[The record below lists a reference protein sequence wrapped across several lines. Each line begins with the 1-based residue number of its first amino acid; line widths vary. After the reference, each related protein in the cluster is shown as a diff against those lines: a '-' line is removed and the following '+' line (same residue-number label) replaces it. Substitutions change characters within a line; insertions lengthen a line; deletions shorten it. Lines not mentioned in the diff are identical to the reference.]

1 MTVCYDM
8 YIGPQLKEIISALK
22 DISDPCTLG
31 VHLGIELSKL
41 KKIERNHPRD
51 VDRQLIEVIEYWRHS
66 RSDRSWEALASA
78 VENMGGHG
86 NLMQELRDKHLDDTT
101 TTASS

>member
-1 MTVCYDM
+1 MTVRCDM
-8 YIGPQLKEIISALK
+8 YIGPQLKEIILALK

-31 VHLGIELSKL
+31 VHLGIELPKL
-41 KKIERNHPRD
+41 KKIERNHRQD
-51 VDRQLIEVIEYWRHS
+51 VNRQMIEVIEYWRQS
-66 RSDRSWEALASA
+66 RSDHSWEALASA

-86 NLMQELRDKHLDDTT
+86 NLVQELKDKHLENTT

>member
-1 MTVCYDM
+1 MH
-8 YIGPQLKEIISALK
+8 IGLQLREIILALK
-22 DISDPCTLG
+22 DISDPCKLG

-41 KKIERNHPRD
+41 KKIERNHRQD
-51 VDRQLIEVIEYWRHS
+51 VDRQMIEVIEYWRHS
-66 RSDRSWEALASA
+66 RSDHSLEALAIA

-86 NLMQELRDKHLDDTT
+86 NLVQELRDKHLENTT